1 MVDTINKHCCTL
13 INPITLLYLYKA
25 IQTKHLFCSTWLIP
39 SISTAVLSLILS
51 LSYIFIKLYKLN
63 IYSVAH
69 G

>member
-13 INPITLLYLYKA
+13 INPITLYKT

-51 LSYIFIKLYKLN
+51 LSYNYIKLYKLN